1 VTCQE
6 AARASCR
13 SLRLVTIAR
22 GSIRSSRNGG
32 RTQCQV
38 GADTSLPR
46 SGATLCQPNP
56 RRPTRT
62 ILTTIIILSS
72 ILSSSS
78 SHPLTSRPTTTVTS
92 SPITGVDQPVA
103 VPLAVPSGATASG
116 ALTVQRP
123 SAAAA
128 PTPSTTGNGT
138 PTLRSRLPTEQAG
151 RVPPRPVI
159 GVVRGAT
166 SAVVGTM
173 RPFCGRGHRREH
185 HSHQNVGRSPA
196 RRTSRARSQP
206 RRVSLR

>member
-1 VTCQE
+1 LSSDVPGGRPGFLPQPTLGHHSPWQYQE
-6 AARASCR
+6 QPQWQPYAM
-13 SLRLVTIAR
+13 
-22 GSIRSSRNGG
+22 SSRGG
-32 RTQCQV
+32 Y
-38 GADTSLPR
+38 LPPSQR
-46 SGATLCQPNP
+46 GHAM
-56 RRPTRT
+56 PTRPPP
-62 ILTTIIILSS
+62 SDS
-72 ILSSSS
+72 Y
-78 SHPLTSRPTTTVTS
+78 HPHHHHHPQQRLTTTVTS

-128 PTPSTTGNGT
+128 TPTPSTTGNGT